1 MILYV
6 TRLYDCAKVILSI
19 ADKSFVSKMQPLGRY
34 SMYKVYL
41 SEQNGFT
48 VLCAYVDE
56 QSAIDMVKILK
67 SKGEAVF
74 YKFVR

>member
-1 MILYV
+1 
-6 TRLYDCAKVILSI
+6 
-19 ADKSFVSKMQPLGRY
+19 
-34 SMYKVYL
+34 MYKVYL

-48 VLCAYVDE
+48 VLCAFVDE
-56 QSAIDMVKILK
+56 QSAIDIVKILK

>member
-1 MILYV
+1 
-6 TRLYDCAKVILSI
+6 
-19 ADKSFVSKMQPLGRY
+19 
-34 SMYKVYL
+34 MYKVYL
-41 SEQNGFT
+41 SEQNEFT